1 MLFVL
6 PETSAT
12 RPTSYFGPRP
22 YEHYPSQDYYP
33 YPSRDDYRY
42 PSRDYYQYH
51 DSPRFAVPSYPAP
64 QLDYFRQP
72 SAAELEEGEYQRAL
86 EVVANH
92 RRRQAE
98 KEAAIRRQQQ
108 AEAHRQRYFAAL
120 AAELEQ
126 RRQEELLAAR
136 RVELIRSQQ
145 ARARLVAAERQRAL
159 QVYLQQLKGA
169 EPVCHVFMLVVDLIL
184 IDSSPQIA
192 RQQHVVKRRPLA
204 DALKQRLAAESDTDI
219 TEPIRNLLSS
229 LEPRPAQSEN
239 SEDASEGATKLIED
253 LLSSIF
259 PGLAFHTQ
267 PQPAPPT
274 EQAEP
279 SVSDKGKGKARAVDA
294 EEPRKP
300 VSGPES
306 TGDSFADIIRH
317 VMELSKS
324 APAPQSSDK
333 AGPSGTSSSPAPSA
347 APAVTKGEQSQID
360 RAIALSSV
368 EHIQSNLTK
377 LQTDFVLPAEL
388 DHYTP
393 SADDRDETASV
404 SSTSSSDLTKLIP
417 YTTNNKPVYK
427 YENELS
433 GLLVELDR
441 IDSHGDAEV
450 REKRKEVVKA
460 VEKALGGVERAVG
473 EAVEKRLSL
482 VSAIIP
488 ATDETLK
495 GFDVDEDVTEEA
507 TPVLEQVDTPAVVDD
522 VAVPEPST
530 SVQQEEPLPES
541 DNAVVSDGISDLIR
555 EPVPTGSDVE
565 ASTSTITPAS
575 VGLMSVTE
583 AEPTNSQ
590 AQADAPETVDT
601 LLLPEGVS
609 LPSQAEK
616 PQEISSDS
624 DEEALVL
631 DSDAEKSDW
640 SEVEH

>member
-1 MLFVL
+1 
-6 PETSAT
+6 
-12 RPTSYFGPRP
+12 
-22 YEHYPSQDYYP
+22 
-33 YPSRDDYRY
+33 
-42 PSRDYYQYH
+42 
-51 DSPRFAVPSYPAP
+51 
-64 QLDYFRQP
+64 
-72 SAAELEEGEYQRAL
+72 
-86 EVVANH
+86 VANH

-136 RVELIRSQQ
+136 RAEFIHSQQ

-169 EPVCHVFMLVVDLIL
+169 EHVCLVLMFVVDLIL

-192 RQQHVVKRRPLA
+192 RQPHVVKRRPLA
-204 DALKQRLAAESDTDI
+204 DALKQRLAAESDVDI
-219 TEPIRNLLSS
+219 SEPIRNILSS
-229 LEPRPAQSEN
+229 LEPRPAQSEK
-239 SEDASEGATKLIED
+239 SEDASEGAAKLIED

-267 PQPAPPT
+267 PQPAPPA
-274 EQAEP
+274 EKPEP
-279 SVSDKGKGKARAVDA
+279 SVSDKGKGKARAADV
-294 EEPRKP
+294 EEQRKP
-300 VSGPES
+300 APGPEP

-324 APAPQSSDK
+324 SPTPRSSDK
-333 AGPSGTSSSPAPSA
+333 AGPSGLSSSPAPSA

-368 EHIQSNLTK
+368 EHIHSTLTK
-377 LQTDFVLPAEL
+377 LQNDFALPTEL

-427 YENELS
+427 YENELN

-460 VEKALGGVERAVG
+460 IEKALGGVEHAVG

-482 VSAIIP
+482 ISATIP
-488 ATDETLK
+488 TTDETLK

-507 TPVLEQVDTPAVVDD
+507 APTLEQVDAPVVVDG
-522 VAVPEPST
+522 VAVPESST
-530 SVQQEEPLPES
+530 PIQPEETVVGITEVSPPVDEDLPES
-541 DNAVVSDGISDLIR
+541 NKITDPSVGPAS
-555 EPVPTGSDVE
+555 TGSDVE
-565 ASTSTITPAS
+565 ASTATITPAS
-575 VGLMSVTE
+575 VELASVTVT
-583 AEPTNSQ
+583 EPTIPQ
-590 AQADAPETVDT
+590 VQADAPETTDT
-601 LLLPEGVS
+601 LLLPESVS
-609 LPSQAEK
+609 PPSPVNK
-616 PQEISSDS
+616 PQEINSDS

>member
-1 MLFVL
+1 
-6 PETSAT
+6 
-12 RPTSYFGPRP
+12 
-22 YEHYPSQDYYP
+22 
-33 YPSRDDYRY
+33 
-42 PSRDYYQYH
+42 
-51 DSPRFAVPSYPAP
+51 
-64 QLDYFRQP
+64 
-72 SAAELEEGEYQRAL
+72 
-86 EVVANH
+86 VANH

-136 RVELIRSQQ
+136 RAEFIHSQQ
-145 ARARLVAAERQRAL
+145 ARARLVAAERQHAL

-169 EPVCHVFMLVVDLIL
+169 EPVCHLVMLVVDVIL

-192 RQQHVVKRRPLA
+192 RQPHVVKRRPLA
-204 DALKQRLAAESDTDI
+204 DALEQRLAAESDTDI
-219 TEPIRNLLSS
+219 TEPIRNILSS
-229 LEPRPAQSEN
+229 LEPRPAQSEK
-239 SEDASEGATKLIED
+239 SEDSSEGAAKLIED

-274 EQAEP
+274 EKAEP
-279 SVSDKGKGKARAVDA
+279 SVSDKGKGKARAVDV
-294 EEPRKP
+294 EEARKP
-300 VSGPES
+300 ASGPES

-324 APAPQSSDK
+324 TPAPRSSNK
-333 AGPSGTSSSPAPSA
+333 AGPSGSSSSPAPSA

-368 EHIQSNLTK
+368 EHIQSTLTR
-377 LQTDFVLPAEL
+377 LQTDFVLPTEL

-393 SADDRDETASV
+393 STDDRDETASV

-427 YENELS
+427 YENELN

-460 VEKALGGVERAVG
+460 IEKALGGVEHAVG

-482 VSAIIP
+482 ISATIP
-488 ATDETLK
+488 TTDETLK
-495 GFDVDEDVTEEA
+495 GFDADEDVTEEA
-507 TPVLEQVDTPAVVDD
+507 APTLEQVDAPVVVDG
-522 VAVPEPST
+522 VAVPESST
-530 SVQQEEPLPES
+530 SIQSEETVVGITKVSPPVDEALPES
-541 DNAVVSDGISDLIR
+541 YKITDPSI
-555 EPVPTGSDVE
+555 EPASTGSDVE
-565 ASTSTITPAS
+565 ASTATITPAS
-575 VGLMSVTE
+575 VELASVTVTE
-583 AEPTNSQ
+583 STIPQ
-590 AQADAPETVDT
+590 VQADAPETTDT
-601 LLLPEGVS
+601 LLLPESVS
-609 LPSQAEK
+609 PPSPVNK
-616 PQEISSDS
+616 PQEINSDS